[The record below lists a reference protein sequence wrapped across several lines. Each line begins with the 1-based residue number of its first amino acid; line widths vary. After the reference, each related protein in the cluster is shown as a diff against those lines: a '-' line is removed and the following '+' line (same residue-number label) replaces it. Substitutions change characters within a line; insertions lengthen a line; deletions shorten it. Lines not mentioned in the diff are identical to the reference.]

1 MSPTVRQLCALLSVV
16 SMLLASVAVGATGV
30 TDYQTTHDTCCT
42 DESAC
47 ESVHE
52 LSGANQPLDEDCC
65 PSSCDD
71 CFLQC
76 CNGLLS
82 LYAFSMTFDA
92 HHPSRCTSLDDYD
105 KAFPTDPRTIYHP
118 PRH

>member
-1 MSPTVRQLCALLSVV
+1 
-16 SMLLASVAVGATGV
+16 MLLASVPVGATCV
-30 TDYQTTHDTCCT
+30 ADYQATQDTCCT
-42 DESAC
+42 DAPAC

-52 LSGANQPLDEDCC
+52 PSGTNQPLHEDCC
-65 PSSCDD
+65 PSGCDD

-82 LYAFSMTFDA
+82 LHAFSMTFDA

-105 KAFPTDPRTIYHP
+105 KVFLTDPKAIYHP
-118 PRH
+118 PRS